1 MKLYR
6 SLYSLLASLSI
17 VGAGIGGEESEYY
30 ARSETKSAGN
40 VPLDVFNIE
49 GGYVLESDLVHGG
62 VSFGK
67 QDSFQSKFEY
77 YHRFLIKDPI
87 YLRLGLEYN
96 RFDFGH
102 TIAPVPVHLQSMA
115 AVIGIDYMHGT
126 DLGAFIW
133 VKPGFYTEEH
143 IGMPS
148 FDAPIT
154 LGRAFTLQP
163 DRLYVFVGLNVDFL
177 RGDYPVLPLAG
188 VVWRPNE
195 QWEVNALVPEPRVT
209 YRPSEQF
216 EVWVGGELA
225 GGSYRTDRDSTILP
239 RKLDGAQVDYFEY
252 RAGAGFVYSP
262 MRNFSIDLGGGY
274 AIQRQFAFT
283 RADYYFRSDPAPYLR
298 LEFNASF

>member
-1 MKLYR
+1 MKL
-6 SLYSLLASLSI
+6 SGPLLSLLASLSI
-17 VGAGIGGEESEYY
+17 VSAFGGAESEYS
-30 ARSETKSAGN
+30 RSEDKSAGK

-49 GGYVLESDLVHGG
+49 GGYVFESDLVHGG
-62 VSFGK
+62 MSFGK

-77 YHRFLIKDPI
+77 YHLFRIKDAI
-87 YLRLGLEYN
+87 YLRIGLEYN
-96 RFDFGH
+96 RFDFGR

-115 AVIGIDYMHGT
+115 AVIGIDYMHGN
-126 DLGAFIW
+126 DLGAFLW

-148 FDAPIT
+148 FNAPIT

-163 DRLYVFVGLNVDFL
+163 DHLYVFVGLNADFL

-188 VVWRPNE
+188 LVWRPNE
-195 QWEVNALVPEPRVT
+195 QWEVKALVPEPRVT
-209 YRPSEQF
+209 YTPNEQF
-216 EVWVGGELA
+216 EVWIGGELA

-239 RKLDGAQVDYFEY
+239 RKLDRAEVDYFEY

-262 MRNFSIDLGGGY
+262 TRNFSIDLGGGY

-298 LEFNASF
+298 LEFTASF

>member
-1 MKLYR
+1 MKL
-6 SLYSLLASLSI
+6 SGPLLSLLASLSI
-17 VGAGIGGEESEYY
+17 VSAFGGAESEY
-30 ARSETKSAGN
+30 ARSEDKSAGR

-49 GGYVLESDLVHGG
+49 DGYVFESDLVHGG
-62 VSFGK
+62 MSFGK

-77 YHRFLIKDPI
+77 YHLFRIKDAI

-96 RFDFGH
+96 RFDFGR

-115 AVIGIDYMHGT
+115 AVIGIDYMHGN

-148 FDAPIT
+148 FNAPIT

-163 DRLYVFVGLNVDFL
+163 DHLYVFVGLNADFL

-188 VVWRPNE
+188 LVWRPNE
-195 QWEVNALVPEPRVT
+195 QWEVKALVPEPRIT
-209 YRPSEQF
+209 YTPNEQF
-216 EVWVGGELA
+216 DVWVGGELA

-239 RKLDGAQVDYFEY
+239 RKLDGAQVDYTEY

-262 MRNFSIDLGGGY
+262 TRNFSIDLGGGY

-298 LEFNASF
+298 LEFTASF

>member
-1 MKLYR
+1 MKL
-6 SLYSLLASLSI
+6 SGPLLSLLASLSI
-17 VGAGIGGEESEYY
+17 VSAFGGAESEY
-30 ARSETKSAGN
+30 ARSEDKSAGK

-49 GGYVLESDLVHGG
+49 GGYVFESDLVHGG
-62 VSFGK
+62 MSFGK

-77 YHRFLIKDPI
+77 YHLFRIKDAI
-87 YLRLGLEYN
+87 YLRIGLEYN
-96 RFDFGH
+96 RFDFGR

-115 AVIGIDYMHGT
+115 AVIGIDYMHGN
-126 DLGAFIW
+126 DLGAFLW

-148 FDAPIT
+148 FNAPIT

-163 DRLYVFVGLNVDFL
+163 DHLYVFVGLNADFL

-188 VVWRPNE
+188 LVWRPNE
-195 QWEVNALVPEPRVT
+195 QWEVKALVPEPRIT
-209 YRPSEQF
+209 YTPNEQF
-216 EVWVGGELA
+216 GVWVGGELA

-239 RKLDGAQVDYFEY
+239 RKLDGAEVDYFEY

-262 MRNFSIDLGGGY
+262 TRNFSIDLGGGY

-298 LEFNASF
+298 LEFTASF

>member
-1 MKLYR
+1 MKLSG
-6 SLYSLLASLSI
+6 SLLSLLASLSA
-17 VGAGIGGEESEYY
+17 VTAFGGVESEY
-30 ARSETKSAGN
+30 ARSEDKSAGK
-40 VPLDVFNIE
+40 VSLDVFNIE
-49 GGYVLESDLVHGG
+49 GGYVFESDLVHGG
-62 VSFGK
+62 MSFGK

-77 YHRFLIKDPI
+77 YHLFLIKDSI

-96 RFDFGH
+96 RFDFGR

-115 AVIGIDYMHGT
+115 AVIGIDYMHGS

-148 FDAPIT
+148 FNAPIT

-163 DRLYVFVGLNVDFL
+163 DHLYVFVGLNADFL
-177 RGDYPVLPLAG
+177 RGDYAVLPLAG

-195 QWEVNALVPEPRVT
+195 QWEVKALVPEPRVT
-209 YRPSEQF
+209 YTPNEHF
-216 EVWVGGELA
+216 DVWVGGELA

-239 RKLDGAQVDYFEY
+239 RKLDGAEVDYFEY

-262 MRNFSIDLGGGY
+262 TRNFSIDLGGGY
-274 AIQRQFAFT
+274 AVQRQFAFT

-298 LEFNASF
+298 LEFTASF

>member
-1 MKLYR
+1 MKL
-6 SLYSLLASLSI
+6 SGPLLSLLASLSI
-17 VGAGIGGEESEYY
+17 VSAFGGAESEY
-30 ARSETKSAGN
+30 ARSEDKSAGR

-49 GGYVLESDLVHGG
+49 DGYVFESDLVHGG
-62 VSFGK
+62 MSFGK

-77 YHRFLIKDPI
+77 YHLFRIKDAI
-87 YLRLGLEYN
+87 YLRIGLEYN
-96 RFDFGH
+96 RFDFGR

-115 AVIGIDYMHGT
+115 AVIGIDYMHGN

-143 IGMPS
+143 LGIPPLL
-148 FDAPIT
+148 AQIT
-154 LGRAFTLQP
+154 VGRAFTLQP
-163 DRLYVFVGLNVDFL
+163 DHLYVFVGLNADFL

-188 VVWRPNE
+188 LVWRPNE
-195 QWEVNALVPEPRVT
+195 QWEVKALVPEPRIT
-209 YRPSEQF
+209 YKPNEQF
-216 EVWVGGELA
+216 EVWVGGELT

-239 RKLDGAQVDYFEY
+239 RKLDGAEVDYFEY

-262 MRNFSIDLGGGY
+262 TRNFSIDLGGGY

-298 LEFNASF
+298 LEFTASF

>member
-1 MKLYR
+1 MKL
-6 SLYSLLASLSI
+6 SGPLLSLLASLSI
-17 VGAGIGGEESEYY
+17 VSAFGGAESEY
-30 ARSETKSAGN
+30 ARSEDKSAGR

-49 GGYVLESDLVHGG
+49 DGYVFESDLVHGG
-62 VSFGK
+62 MSFGK

-77 YHRFLIKDPI
+77 YHLFRIKDAI

-96 RFDFGH
+96 RFDFGR

-115 AVIGIDYMHGT
+115 AVIGIDYMHGN

-148 FDAPIT
+148 FNAPIT

-163 DRLYVFVGLNVDFL
+163 DHLYVFVGLNADFL

-195 QWEVNALVPEPRVT
+195 QWEVKALVPEPRIT
-209 YRPSEQF
+209 YTPNEQF

-239 RKLDGAQVDYFEY
+239 RKLDGAEVDYFEY

-262 MRNFSIDLGGGY
+262 TRNFSFDLGGGY

-298 LEFNASF
+298 LEFTASF

>member
-1 MKLYR
+1 MKL
-6 SLYSLLASLSI
+6 SGPLLSLLASLSI
-17 VGAGIGGEESEYY
+17 VSAFGGAESEY
-30 ARSETKSAGN
+30 ARSETKSKE

-49 GGYVLESDLVHGG
+49 GGYVFESDLVHGG
-62 VSFGK
+62 MSFGK

-77 YHRFLIKDPI
+77 YHLFRIKDSI

-96 RFDFGH
+96 RFDFGR

-148 FDAPIT
+148 FNAPIT

-163 DRLYVFVGLNVDFL
+163 DHLYVFVGLNADFL

-188 VVWRPNE
+188 LVWRPNE
-195 QWEVNALVPEPRVT
+195 QWEVKALVPEPRVT
-209 YRPSEQF
+209 YTPNEQF

-239 RKLDGAQVDYFEY
+239 RKLDGAEVDYFEY

-262 MRNFSIDLGGGY
+262 TRNFSIDLGGGY

-298 LEFNASF
+298 LEFTASF

>member
-1 MKLYR
+1 MKLSG
-6 SLYSLLASLSI
+6 SLLSLLASLSI
-17 VGAGIGGEESEYY
+17 VSAFGGAESEYV
-30 ARSETKSAGN
+30 RSEDKSAGK

-49 GGYVLESDLVHGG
+49 GGYVFESDLVHGG
-62 VSFGK
+62 MSFGK

-77 YHRFLIKDPI
+77 YHLFRIKDSI

-96 RFDFGH
+96 RFDFGR

-115 AVIGIDYMHGT
+115 AVIGIDYMHGN

-148 FDAPIT
+148 FNAPIT

-163 DRLYVFVGLNVDFL
+163 DHLYVFVGLNADFL

-188 VVWRPNE
+188 LVWRPNE
-195 QWEVNALVPEPRVT
+195 QWELKALVPEPRIT
-209 YRPSEQF
+209 YTPNEQF
-216 EVWVGGELA
+216 GVWVGGELA

-239 RKLDGAQVDYFEY
+239 RKLDGAEVDYFEY

-262 MRNFSIDLGGGY
+262 TRNFSIDLGGGY

-298 LEFNASF
+298 LEFTASF

>member
-1 MKLYR
+1 MKL
-6 SLYSLLASLSI
+6 SGPLLSLLASLSI
-17 VGAGIGGEESEYY
+17 VSAFGGAESEY
-30 ARSETKSAGN
+30 ARSEDKSAGK

-49 GGYVLESDLVHGG
+49 GGYVFESDLVHGG
-62 VSFGK
+62 MSFGK

-77 YHRFLIKDPI
+77 YHLFRIKDSI

-96 RFDFGH
+96 RFDFGR
-102 TIAPVPVHLQSMA
+102 TFAPVPVHLQSTA
-115 AVIGIDYMHGT
+115 AVIGIDYMHGS

-148 FDAPIT
+148 FNAPIT

-163 DRLYVFVGLNVDFL
+163 DHLYVFVGLNADFL

-188 VVWRPNE
+188 LVWRPNE
-195 QWEVNALVPEPRVT
+195 QWEVKALVPEPRIT
-209 YRPSEQF
+209 YTPNEQF
-216 EVWVGGELA
+216 GVWVGGELV

-239 RKLDGAQVDYFEY
+239 RKLDGAEVDYFEY

-262 MRNFSIDLGGGY
+262 TRNFSIDLGGGY

-298 LEFNASF
+298 LEFTASF